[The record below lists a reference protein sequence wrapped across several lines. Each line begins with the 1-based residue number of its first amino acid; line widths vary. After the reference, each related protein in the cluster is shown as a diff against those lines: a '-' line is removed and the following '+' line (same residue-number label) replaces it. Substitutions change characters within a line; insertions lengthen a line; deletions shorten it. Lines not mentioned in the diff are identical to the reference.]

1 MKLIVDDDYIDK
13 MSSFISQSLN
23 NMEKDLQEFQKIVL
37 AMNLSG
43 IKQGSTAKALEAFA
57 EIISFLRSGSE
68 LTELARQTKMYC
80 STYKDKIDDADRDLY

>member
-43 IKQGSTAKALEAFA
+43 IKH
-57 EIISFLRSGSE
+57 
-68 LTELARQTKMYC
+68 
-80 STYKDKIDDADRDLY
+80 

>member
-57 EIISFLRSGSE
+57 ESLSVLRSGSE